1 MYEEF
6 FEKKFLEDTARFY
19 TEESAEFLLHNPV
32 TEYVKRAEQLLAE
45 EQKRVQTYLHECT
58 LDKLIQTCEK
68 VLIEKYLGKFQVKIN
83 SI

>member
-6 FEKKFLEDTARFY
+6 FEKKFLEYTVRFY

-32 TEYVKRAEQLLAE
+32 TEYMKRAEQLLAE

-58 LDKLIQTCEK
+58 LDKLIKICEK
-68 VLIEKYLGKFQVKIN
+68 VLIEKYLEKFQV
-83 SI
+83 

>member
-45 EQKRVQTYLHECT
+45 EQKRIQSYL
-58 LDKLIQTCEK
+58 
-68 VLIEKYLGKFQVKIN
+68 
-83 SI
+83 SR